1 MEAPGPHLLSSRA
14 ENRGT
19 ERPHCRLPPSRIFLW
34 GWKECGLPRV
44 PGPGA
49 REGRGLDREAS
60 VGPALGG
67 CRGRRCSVR
76 RPPPPF
82 CGIGHRLARPRSL
95 RTQPCSAHQ
104 KFEQVSPMG
113 DLQAPGPGSPCHACR
128 GSEAGRCRLQRAV
141 LSQCGILTYCHL
153 ISQVVQREKFL
164 PGTWKLFYSISNA
177 ELMFTL

>member
-1 MEAPGPHLLSSRA
+1 MSAPTKQDFPLGLEGVRASQSPRARGPRRERA
-14 ENRGT
+14 GQGGFCGSGPRW
-19 ERPHCRLPPSRIFLW
+19 LPWPVLQ
-34 GWKECGLPRV
+34 
-44 PGPGA
+44 
-49 REGRGLDREAS
+49 
-60 VGPALGG
+60 
-67 CRGRRCSVR
+67 

-95 RTQPCSAHQ
+95 CMQPCSAHQ

-113 DLQAPGPGSPCHACR
+113 DLRAPGPGSPCHTCR
-128 GSEAGRCRLQRAV
+128 GSEAGRCRLQRAI